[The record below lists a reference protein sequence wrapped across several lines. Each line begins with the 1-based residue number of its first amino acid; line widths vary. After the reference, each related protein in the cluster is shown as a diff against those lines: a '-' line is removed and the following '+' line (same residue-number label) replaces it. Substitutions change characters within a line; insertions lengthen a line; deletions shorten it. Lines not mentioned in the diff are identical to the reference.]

1 MKKEVLTQEQAQL
14 IVDGL
19 LTGYKDYLDIRQKMK
34 KKLKVSAGFAFTK
47 GNYIDDGIANEVTS
61 FARFHEKKAGESW
74 RYLEFVFGER
84 NPSLFIIKND
94 YRLQQTFSGN
104 KQKKTSQYL
113 SNYAK
118 INNRTLDFIRK
129 GQIKVPNMSIQLQL
143 PIEESKLSDE
153 ELEKYESF

>member
-61 FARFHEKKAGESW
+61 FARFHEKKQVRVGDILNLF
-74 RYLEFVFGER
+74 LERGTL
-84 NPSLFIIKND
+84 LF
-94 YRLQQTFSGN
+94 
-104 KQKKTSQYL
+104 L
-113 SNYAK
+113 S
-118 INNRTLDFIRK
+118 
-129 GQIKVPNMSIQLQL
+129 
-143 PIEESKLSDE
+143 
-153 ELEKYESF
+153 